1 MGTCELC
8 GFEGV
13 STRRASVS
21 QTVLECCSR
30 CIESMSL
37 KVVHRPVTDDS
48 IVEENTQVTGK
59 GISGIDIM
67 TKDSEEL
74 APDFHS
80 RVRKA
85 RDELGLSQSDLAR
98 RINVKVG
105 LIQKIENGI
114 RPTDSAIR
122 KIAKSLGISLF
133 VEIRSEN
140 SRVVSSS
147 NNDEYTIS
155 EASGSDSIEEPK
167 KKVKRKSRKLGVS
180 RSGARTRR

>member
-1 MGTCELC
+1 
-8 GFEGV
+8 
-13 STRRASVS
+13 
-21 QTVLECCSR
+21 
-30 CIESMSL
+30 MSL
-37 KVVHRPVTDDS
+37 KVSHRTVTEDS
-48 IVEENTQVTGK
+48 NEEQNTQVTGK

-67 TKDSEEL
+67 TKESEEL

-98 RINVKVG
+98 KINVKVG

-114 RPTDSAIR
+114 RPTDAAIR

-133 VEIRSEN
+133 VEIQSEH

-155 EASGSDSIEEPK
+155 EASGNDAIDEPK